1 MRTLCLLIAAAVVL
15 GAPVTAVAQTPLKTS
30 ATVIA
35 LLCGHL
41 IDTQAGKLLGET
53 TVVIEGG
60 RIREVMSGREVPAGA
75 TEIDLSKQT
84 CMPGL
89 VDCHT
94 HLTSET
100 SPTLYTDKFR
110 WNIADYSI
118 RSTVYAQRTLLAGF
132 TTVRN
137 LGDKYNMSIA
147 LRNAINARGAGA
159 ANLLGRPSNRLD
171 RWPS

>member
-1 MRTLCLLIAAAVVL
+1 MRTLRLVIAAAVVL
-15 GAPVTAVAQTPLKTS
+15 GAPVTALAQTPAKTN

-41 IDTQAGKLLGET
+41 IDAQAGKLRGET

-60 RIREVMSGREVPAGA
+60 RIRAVMSGHAVPAGA

-84 CMPGL
+84 CMPGF

-100 SPTLYTDKFR
+100 SPTSYTEQVSLEHRRLLDPL
-110 WNIADYSI
+110 DVV
-118 RSTVYAQRTLLAGF
+118 RSAHPAGWF
-132 TTVRN
+132 H
-137 LGDKYNMSIA
+137 Y
-147 LRNAINARGAGA
+147 GA
-159 ANLLGRPSNRLD
+159 
-171 RWPS
+171 